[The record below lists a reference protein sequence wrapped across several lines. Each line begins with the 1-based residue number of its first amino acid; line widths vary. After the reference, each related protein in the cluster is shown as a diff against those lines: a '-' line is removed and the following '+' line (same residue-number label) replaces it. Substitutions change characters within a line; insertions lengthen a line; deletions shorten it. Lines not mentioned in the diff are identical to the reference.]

1 MAAKPLLL
9 RMTELATPIK
19 VINNGIKATHI
30 LTIGGETFPIHHLDR
45 RLYKFLDWK
54 DAREKLIKIMTE
66 KIVALKG
73 VKSAYIEFQMAN
85 PMRKSRLGNFFID
98 IKADILYRNEPLGTL
113 EELGLKQI
121 FATSFVALDESES
134 LIRSTIEVKHSI
146 EQYTNELTLRVSSL
160 KDLPM
165 SEDNLSED
173 HLKAIAES
181 MMVKEGWSKSKDNRI
196 HARKKRV
203 ELFTIAN

>member
-1 MAAKPLLL
+1 VLLNL
-9 RMTELATPIK
+9 LNENAQLFGAEFSD
-19 VINNGIKATHI
+19 INST
-30 LTIGGETFPIHHLDR
+30 
-45 RLYKFLDWK
+45 
-54 DAREKLIKIMTE
+54 
-66 KIVALKG
+66 
-73 VKSAYIEFQMAN
+73 
-85 PMRKSRLGNFFID
+85 
-98 IKADILYRNEPLGTL
+98 NE
-113 EELGLKQI
+113 E
-121 FATSFVALDESES
+121 
-134 LIRSTIEVKHSI
+134 I